1 MRVSEQL
8 FERLHT
14 RAREEGIGLTRLMT
28 RALEKELGLP
38 ESRGL
43 ARALYSKPVW
53 KCPLCKFQA
62 PKQDVE
68 CPIHQRP
75 VVEA

>member
-14 RAREEGIGLTRLMT
+14 RAREEGITFNLLMT
-28 RALEKELGLP
+28 RALETELGLP
-38 ESRGL
+38 AG
-43 ARALYSKPVW
+43 AGQVKALYSKPVW
-53 KCPLCKFQA
+53 KCPVCAFQA